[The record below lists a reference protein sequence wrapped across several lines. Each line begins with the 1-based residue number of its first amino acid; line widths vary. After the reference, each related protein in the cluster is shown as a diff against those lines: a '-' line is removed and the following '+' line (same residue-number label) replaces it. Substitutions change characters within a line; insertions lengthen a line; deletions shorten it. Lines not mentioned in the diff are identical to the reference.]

1 MPKLIKHA
9 VFTLL
14 ISATVSLCG
23 CSILLDTMVAT
34 LDRNSRGTI
43 RDGRAD
49 DAAGLTSRDKTA
61 RWEEEN
67 LRSMDR
73 KRNYPKKKTTHPQT
87 TFKKDW
93 ENYLQRN
100 R

>member
-1 MPKLIKHA
+1 MFLKQTVIA
-9 VFTLL
+9 LL
-14 ISATVSLCG
+14 VCATVSLCG
-23 CSILLDTMVAT
+23 CSIFLDTMVAT

-73 KRNYPKKKTTHPQT
+73 QRKYPKRKTTDPKT
-87 TFKKDW
+87 NFKKDW